1 MKIFEYK
8 PGHALP
14 TRSVIAL
21 GLFDGV
27 HNGHR
32 QLLKNA
38 KAVAK
43 RLGVTFAVFTF
54 KTETLYK
61 SGGALYTTEDK
72 LSLLADVGV
81 EIVILSDFN
90 DISGV
95 SADDFVKKLLIG
107 EMGCEAAV
115 CGFDFRFGSGALG
128 DAALLS
134 ELMAEC
140 NKECFIESERKING
154 EKIST
159 TKIKEL
165 LSDGAPLK
173 AREFLGAPYF
183 ITSRVERGRGEGR
196 GLGFPTVNMD
206 ADGLSHLKK
215 GVYRCALQIGDELFS
230 GVANVGTCPTF
241 KERSVHA
248 EVNIIDFEG
257 DLYGRLIRVFFLDFL
272 REERRFE
279 SIESLI
285 LQINVDKNR
294 VIKENGDISWQEIG
308 LKLPQPEI

>member
-1 MKIFEYK
+1 
-8 PGHALP
+8 
-14 TRSVIAL
+14 
-21 GLFDGV
+21 
-27 HNGHR
+27 
-32 QLLKNA
+32 
-38 KAVAK
+38 
-43 RLGVTFAVFTF
+43 
-54 KTETLYK
+54 
-61 SGGALYTTEDK
+61 
-72 LSLLADVGV
+72 
-81 EIVILSDFN
+81 
-90 DISGV
+90 
-95 SADDFVKKLLIG
+95 
-107 EMGCEAAV
+107 
-115 CGFDFRFGSGALG
+115 
-128 DAALLS
+128 
-134 ELMAEC
+134 MAEC

-257 DLYGRLIRVFFLDFL
+257 DLYGRLIRIFFLDFL